1 MRFRKVTAIIRPDRL
16 GVLDAD
22 KCNETKRCC
31 TEMWQV

>member
-16 GVLDAD
+16 GVLDTD

-31 TEMWQV
+31 TETRKV